1 MVPPSRNPGREWG
14 RPSLGRRKGFE
25 KKQHN
30 LQRILYGHALKDIS
44 HSCPALLKAERE
56 IREEMTVQLL

>member
-1 MVPPSRNPGREWG
+1 MPPSRNPGREWG
-14 RPSLGRRKGFE
+14 RLSLGRRKGFE

-30 LQRILYGHALKDIS
+30 LQRILHGHTLKDIS

-56 IREEMTVQLL
+56 IQEEMTVQLL